1 MSRTSAIRATMPTA
15 IQPTISTSDSFQ
27 WAILRHLANYGSWPV
42 NAGSSAA
49 GRLATFATR

>member
-49 GRLATFATR
+49 GRLGTFATR